1 MKIRNGF
8 VSNSSSS
15 SFVIAKGF
23 LSQDQI
29 DKIYHHADRLPE
41 KNNDL
46 SPDKYDAWQIT
57 EDDYLIR
64 GYTSMDNFDMREYL
78 LSIGIKEEYINFSS
92 Y

>member
-23 LSQDQI
+23 LSQYQI
-29 DKIYHHADRLPE
+29 DKIYHHADNLE
-41 KNNDL
+41 ENENL
-46 SPDKYDAWQIT
+46 SPDKDDAWDIT
-57 EDDYLIR
+57 EDEYLIK

-78 LSIGIKEEYINFSS
+78 LSIGIKENQFNFSS